1 MWPAFCLIMDY
12 AIKSDLSHNSWLT
25 LFFLLLYI
33 DYLIFELKYFFI
45 LTLFGLRGRFLL
57 SNPRFYCKHSDS
69 ACPRCFPLWKM
80 PDSKFFFIYFT
91 NIDLLQVL
99 AAPAHGSV
107 AVEYEETLLQFHC
120 APTHRLV
127 GPPTLACLDG
137 ISWNGTVP
145 HCQRRPEPTVSSGR
159 RPTGGG
165 QRLGGPPNGLLLV
178 MAVVLQSMIKSR

>member
-1 MWPAFCLIMDY
+1 MFSASLHWLFDFW
-12 AIKSDLSHNSWLT
+12 IKI
-25 LFFLLLYI
+25 FFHS
-33 DYLIFELKYFFI
+33 YFI
-45 LTLFGLRGRFLL
+45 WFLL
-57 SNPRFYCKHSDS
+57 SNPRFTVNTVTLPVL
-69 ACPRCFPLWKM
+69 AVFRCERCRIRK
-80 PDSKFFFIYFT
+80 KNIYFT

>member
-1 MWPAFCLIMDY
+1 MKCRGKPDTTWTIPRS
-12 AIKSDLSHNSWLT
+12 IKFSPLHISCYD
-25 LFFLLLYI
+25 FMLYRGKSI
-33 DYLIFELKYFFI
+33 
-45 LTLFGLRGRFLL
+45 TFGTV
-57 SNPRFYCKHSDS
+57 HSDS

-80 PDSKFFFIYFT
+80 SDSKKIYFT

>member
-1 MWPAFCLIMDY
+1 MASGGGF
-12 AIKSDLSHNSWLT
+12 SSLT
-25 LFFLLLYI
+25 RDFTVNTV
-33 DYLIFELKYFFI
+33 
-45 LTLFGLRGRFLL
+45 TLPVLAVF
-57 SNPRFYCKHSDS
+57 
-69 ACPRCFPLWKM
+69 RCERCRIRK
-80 PDSKFFFIYFT
+80 KNIYFT

-107 AVEYEETLLQFHC
+107 AVEYEESLLQFHC